1 MALFKYPNKK
11 TWWYEFHFAGQKV
24 RESAKTRSKEIARRA
39 ESARRRQ
46 LEEGFHGLKKRVPP
60 KLFSVASREWLAL
73 KKPTLADRSYVIE
86 EANLKHL
93 LPEFGQ
99 LLITDIEGKDVSC
112 YQEQRL
118 RRVSAEKA
126 GASPKTVNLEI
137 ATLRAILRRNRL
149 WAAIQ
154 PDVRMLPTRD
164 DIGRA
169 VSQEEESK
177 LLAACSES
185 RSRSLL
191 PAITLALNT
200 CMRYSEIRLLHWNQ
214 IDFNDCTV
222 TVGKSKSD
230 SGSGRVIP
238 LNTRAKAIL
247 EFWASNFPAKKPT
260 DYVFP
265 YERYGAAGD
274 KFQPCAYDTDPT
286 RPIGRWKEAW
296 EAAKIRAKVQCRF
309 HDLRHTGC
317 TRMLEAGAPFPL
329 VARIMG
335 WSTATTVRMA
345 KRYGHIGHAAL
356 RTAVESISLAKPA
369 EKSTEPEEQKQPG
382 SFDNPFDLNARSDG

>member
-1 MALFKYPNKK
+1 MALFKYPGKK
-11 TWWYEFHFAGQKV
+11 TWWYEFHFGGQTV

-39 ESARRRQ
+39 QAARRRQ
-46 LEEGFHGLKKRVPP
+46 MEEGFHGLKKRTVP
-60 KLFSVASREWLAL
+60 KLFSVASEEWLAL
-73 KKPTLADRSYVIE
+73 KKPTLADRSYMIE
-86 EANLKHL
+86 KANLKHL
-93 LPEFGQ
+93 LPELGQ
-99 LLITDIEGKDVSC
+99 LLITDIEGKDVSR
-112 YQEQRL
+112 YQQQRL
-118 RRVSAEKA
+118 KS

-137 ATLRAILRRNRL
+137 GTLRAILRRNRL
-149 WAAIQ
+149 WAEIQ
-154 PDVRMLPTRD
+154 PDIRMLPTRD

-169 VSQEEESK
+169 VTIEEETK
-177 LLAACSES
+177 LLEACGES

-191 PAITLALNT
+191 PAFTLALNT

-214 IDFNDCTV
+214 IDLINCTI

-230 SGSGRVIP
+230 AGTGRVIP
-238 LNTRAKAIL
+238 LNTRAKAVL
-247 EFWASNFPAKKPT
+247 EFWASNFPGRKPAH
-260 DYVFP
+260 YVFP
-265 YERYGAAGD
+265 SERYGAAGD
-274 KFQPCAYDTDPT
+274 DFKACAYQTDPM

-296 EAAKIRAKVQCRF
+296 EAARDRAKVQCRF

-356 RTAVESISLAKPA
+356 RNAVESISAPKP
-369 EKSTEPEEQKQPG
+369 ELKSTKPEEQKRPA
-382 SFDNPFDLNARSDG
+382 SFDNPFDLNSESDGKPSN